1 MSTDK
6 IVSELQNVNPSAV
19 IELFTLTLDNSL
31 HGATTTYRFHAGTS
45 LKDNGEIIWQGNSY
59 TRYPVQ
65 AEGFQYGKGQL
76 PRPTL
81 TFSNAVGTISAI
93 LLTVNAV
100 TTGNDL
106 TGATVKRI
114 RTQARF
120 IDAANFPS
128 NVNPYGTPDNT
139 AEYPQ
144 EIYVIDRKAAENRTV
159 VSFDPK
165 ESCGLLLNI
174 RGKEKYFPCQN
185 LSITSHQCFIMNPE
199 DYVVADSIG
208 EIIGI
213 VHSHPTTPPVA
224 SEADKISCEESKLP
238 WYIVNPKI
246 ETWGYYEP
254 CGYKAPLLGRPWV
267 WGVTDCLS
275 LVEDWYLEEKQIS
288 FKKATRPLTPEIFAE
303 NPQSKEDGD
312 FDNYLTTAGF
322 RLLAPNEKLQNGDVL
337 AMSILGKGL
346 NHVGIFID
354 GDVLHHLGDRLSCK
368 EPYNPWLLKCTGGR
382 YRYASQN

>member
-1 MSTDK
+1 MTWKDDAL
-6 IVSELQNVNPSAV
+6 I
-19 IELFTLTLDNSL
+19 
-31 HGATTTYRFHAGTS
+31 HA
-45 LKDNGEIIWQGNSY
+45 KEQ
-59 TRYPVQ
+59 
-65 AEGFQYGKGQL
+65 
-76 PRPTL
+76 
-81 TFSNAVGTISAI
+81 
-93 LLTVNAV
+93 
-100 TTGNDL
+100 
-106 TGATVKRI
+106 
-114 RTQARF
+114 
-120 IDAANFPS
+120 
-128 NVNPYGTPDNT
+128 
-139 AEYPQ
+139 
-144 EIYVIDRKAAENRTV
+144 
-159 VSFDPK
+159 DPK

-185 LSITSHQCFIMNPE
+185 LAITSHQCFIMNPE

-213 VHSHPTTPPVA
+213 IHSHPTTPPVA
-224 SEADKISCEESKLP
+224 SEADKISCEESNLP

-275 LVEDWYLEEKQIS
+275 LVEDWYLQEKQIS

-346 NHVGIFID
+346 NHVGIFLD